1 MVEDGIDGCRHVVQD
16 AGNCGQSEV
25 DRLERFI
32 RLRRRL
38 VTGSVDGKQALGVI
52 RCPAHEESHDH
63 GDYIDGEEIMEKTY
77 V

>member
-1 MVEDGIDGCRHVVQD
+1 
-16 AGNCGQSEV
+16 
-25 DRLERFI
+25 
-32 RLRRRL
+32 
-38 VTGSVDGKQALGVI
+38 VI